1 VTIETFLLAHGS
13 ALILPLSVAEGP
25 LVGVLTGF
33 LAAQGYFNIPLAVAL
48 LLSGDLIGDLI
59 YYAIGRFG
67 AGRLAWLS
75 ARLGVAHRLTPS
87 VQHGLKE
94 NATRMLLIGKWT
106 HSVGFAVL
114 IGCGVLRIKL
124 PRFLLINLLAAVP
137 KIGVLFGLGY
147 FAGDHYGFAER
158 HAVLMSIVL
167 GAAGVVAISLLLRR
181 VKLGVAG
188 GQRP

>member
-1 VTIETFLLAHGS
+1 MTIETFLLAHGS

-114 IGCGVLRIKL
+114 IGCGVL
-124 PRFLLINLLAAVP
+124 
-137 KIGVLFGLGY
+137 
-147 FAGDHYGFAER
+147 
-158 HAVLMSIVL
+158 MSIVL